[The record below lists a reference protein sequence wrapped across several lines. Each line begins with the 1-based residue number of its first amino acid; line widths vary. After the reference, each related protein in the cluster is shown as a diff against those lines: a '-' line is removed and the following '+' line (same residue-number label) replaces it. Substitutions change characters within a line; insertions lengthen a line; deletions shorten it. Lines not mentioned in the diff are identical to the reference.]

1 MDNENISNSAGR
13 MIDEGREQLN
23 EYADKAND
31 MLSDYADKGMDYVS
45 SANSAM
51 TTFIREEPLLSMVT
65 VFAAGYLAARI
76 LNQLTRR

>member
-1 MDNENISNSAGR
+1 MASDNLSNSAGR
-13 MIDEGREQLN
+13 IVDEGREKLG
-23 EYADKAND
+23 EYADKGRD
-31 MLSDYADKGMDYVS
+31 MLNDYADKGMDYVS

-51 TTFIREEPLLSMVT
+51 TTFIREEPLLAMAT